1 MSGLFLLRSVAEF
14 VAGGLLVGS
23 SARFWLPSAVVL
35 AARVRLGVSA
45 LITFF
50 KCFVDVYRDS
60 P

>member
-1 MSGLFLLRSVAEF
+1 MSDYFFCELFAEF
-14 VAGGLLVGS
+14 VADGLLVES
-23 SARFWLPSAVVL
+23 SARFWLLSAVVL